1 MGQAAHSI
9 SCWNTISTFVI
20 YIDDYSVV
28 VDNKV
33 ISVANWS
40 IIRPQD
46 SKGAEQNNERP
57 DKSSIELGHIFPE
70 RGKKG
75 PNISTVL
82 LPLFPM

>member
-1 MGQAAHSI
+1 MRGKAG
-9 SCWNTISTFVI
+9 
-20 YIDDYSVV
+20 
-28 VDNKV
+28 
-33 ISVANWS
+33 VAIWPNV
-40 IIRPQD
+40 RPHN